1 MSLRNKAII
10 MICVVFA
17 AALAIT
23 FVVSQTLLMKRF
35 AELEKQNTTQNT
47 ERVVSALYKD
57 FSSMSITFSKAT
69 ASPENF
75 SMVMDENGTYMKIN
89 IGEPAFAV
97 MGVDYILFVWAPG
110 QPPAGLGY
118 DLETGQPIP
127 LPTGLSE
134 ELMGDDCPLSI
145 PPQIDSTATTGILV
159 LPEDTLLVQSYPYAI
174 ESAMFPGGSIM
185 GRLIFAR
192 FLDAAQVE
200 ELAEQ
205 THLSLGLY
213 RQDDPQM
220 PADFV
225 AAQSRLSDETPVITQ
240 PLNKDTVAGYGLLK
254 DVHGIP
260 VMVMR
265 ADMPRDIYHQGQQTV
280 IWLIVYL
287 TAAFV
292 AFALVVIIL
301 MNRVIL
307 SRLLGLSKGVD
318 RVRET
323 GDLTERVAVKGK
335 DELSRLGDAI
345 NGMLASLDESQRE
358 LTEREAEKRAIL
370 NAIPDLMFRVGEDGA
385 ILDARATE
393 GGDPATTRGRS
404 TDGKAYRELPQ
415 YKVLSAEVV
424 RRGLP
429 LVKQA
434 LQTGETQ
441 VFEIQIPLNEGTAF
455 YEARVAASSRN
466 EALVMVRDVTHRKR
480 AEKRLEYVSSHD
492 ALSGLYNRAHFEEE
506 FARLELGSHF
516 FPVSVVMADVDGM
529 KAVNDTKGHDAGDVL
544 LQRAATVLMAAFRA
558 EDVVCRIGGD
568 EFAVLLP
575 GADRSAAEKALA
587 RVREILAIHNSNVL
601 GTPLS
606 VSIGVATGEEGCK
619 LAEIMRE
626 ADNRMYQEK
635 QAKRAAAMSVGGQPA
650 R

>member
-1 MSLRNKAII
+1 

-35 AELEKQNTTQNT
+35 AQLENENTDGNV
-47 ERVVSALYKD
+47 ERAVSALYTD
-57 FSSMSITFSKAT
+57 FDSMNITFSSVSFDT
-69 ASPENF
+69 GSF
-75 SMVMDENGTYMKIN
+75 SWVQDENGMHMEIRMD
-89 IGEPAFAV
+89 GPSFVV
-97 MGVDYILFVWAPG
+97 MGINYIIYVIPG
-110 QPPAGLGY
+110 LPPTGMGY
-118 DLETGQPIP
+118 DLQTAQPIP
-127 LPTGLSE
+127 LPVGLAE
-134 ELMGDDCPLSI
+134 ELLRSGNPLSA
-145 PPQIDSTATTGILV
+145 PPQTDSSSPTGILV
-159 LPEDTLLVQSYPYAI
+159 LPETTLLVQSFPVNLNTPYGLI
-174 ESAMFPGGSIM
+174 Q
-185 GRLIFAR
+185 GRTVFAR
-192 FLDAAQVE
+192 FLDATE
-200 ELAEQ
+200 LEKLAEQ

-213 RQDDPQM
+213 RLDDPQI
-220 PADFV
+220 PADF
-225 AAQSRLSDETPVITQ
+225 AAVQSRLSDETPVIAR
-240 PLNKDTVAGYGLLK
+240 PLSKDTVAGYGLLN
-254 DVHGIP
+254 DVYGNPAMI
-260 VMVMR
+260 MR
-265 ADMPRDIYHQGQQTV
+265 VDMPRDIYHQGQQTV

-335 DELSRLGDAI
+335 DELSRLGGAI
-345 NGMLASLDESQRE
+345 NGMLASLDKSQRE
-358 LTEREAEKRAIL
+358 LTEREAEKRALL
-370 NAIPDLMFRVGEDGA
+370 NAIPDLMFRVGEDGT
-385 ILDARATE
+385 ILDARATD

-404 TDGKAYRELPQ
+404 TDAKAYQELPR
-415 YKVLSAEVV
+415 YKALSAEVV
-424 RRGLP
+424 QRGLP

-441 VFEIQIPLNEGTAF
+441 LFEIQIPLNNETAF

-466 EALVMVRDVTHRKR
+466 EALVMVRDVTESKR
-480 AEKRLEYVSSHD
+480 AQKRLEYVGSHD

-506 FARLELGSHF
+506 FARQELGKSF

-544 LQRAATVLMAAFRA
+544 LQRAATVLIAAFRA

-575 GADRSAAEKALA
+575 GADISAAEKALA
-587 RVREILAIHNSNVL
+587 RVREILAIHNSNVH

-606 VSIGVATGEEGCK
+606 ISIGSATGEEGCK

-635 QAKRAAAMSVGGQPA
+635 QAKAGARSVSGQPA